1 MSEAAPL
8 RPLLSDGRGEMV
20 VAPPGWVAVGQSG
33 RTAVPFS
40 RWLPLPRGSTL
51 MHLPQ
56 RQALGRRRGK
66 SEARVIT
73 GAHPLPVAAVLPVG
87 YVRLLLP
94 AHLTPA
100 SADTLPLYGYT
111 AVADQDGRVMVAAA
125 RSDSYRPWT
134 GRRPS
139 GAALEAE
146 VEKLQRA
153 LPRNRV
159 VAQLSVCALRHSCLT
174 AQNSFLGRGEGA
186 LPTSA
191 ACNADCLGCISLQT
205 DSGAPTPQPRMPT
218 APTADELVEVG
229 DQHLRRCEAA
239 GEAGMVSFGQGC
251 EGEPLLR
258 DQVLRRVTT
267 ELRGRHPQATIHIN
281 TNGSRP
287 EALRGLVAAG
297 VNSCRISVFSFRQ
310 DLFAAYYRPRGYA
323 IEEVL
328 DSARVARA
336 GGAQLTVNLLTF
348 PGVTDTPA
356 ELELTVDTLRELEV
370 EQLQL
375 RSLNGDPNWLL
386 SRLPELEP
394 GVGMAELVVELAA
407 RLPRLRLGNFT
418 RPVAAGAGAGL
429 C

>member
-1 MSEAAPL
+1 
-8 RPLLSDGRGEMV
+8 
-20 VAPPGWVAVGQSG
+20 
-33 RTAVPFS
+33 
-40 RWLPLPRGSTL
+40 
-51 MHLPQ
+51 
-56 RQALGRRRGK
+56 
-66 SEARVIT
+66 
-73 GAHPLPVAAVLPVG
+73 
-87 YVRLLLP
+87 
-94 AHLTPA
+94 
-100 SADTLPLYGYT
+100 
-111 AVADQDGRVMVAAA
+111 
-125 RSDSYRPWT
+125 
-134 GRRPS
+134 
-139 GAALEAE
+139 
-146 VEKLQRA
+146 
-153 LPRNRV
+153 
-159 VAQLSVCALRHSCLT
+159 
-174 AQNSFLGRGEGA
+174 
-186 LPTSA
+186 
-191 ACNADCLGCISLQT
+191 
-205 DSGAPTPQPRMPT
+205 
-218 APTADELVEVG
+218 
-229 DQHLRRCEAA
+229 
-239 GEAGMVSFGQGC
+239 GC

-258 DQVLRRVTT
+258 DQVLRRVTI
-267 ELRGRHPQATIHIN
+267 ELRGRHPEATIHIN

-356 ELELTVDTLRELEV
+356 ELALTVDTLRDLEV